1 MFSELSLRLEVLSVR
16 VRERLGASRELDP
29 TDAAEAEVK
38 CLWLPPLCL
47 RWLVIPFC
55 FVGDVDVG
63 VCICVAWAI

>member
-1 MFSELSLRLEVLSVR
+1 M
-16 VRERLGASRELDP
+16 RERLGVSRELDP

-55 FVGDVDVG
+55 FVGDVVVG